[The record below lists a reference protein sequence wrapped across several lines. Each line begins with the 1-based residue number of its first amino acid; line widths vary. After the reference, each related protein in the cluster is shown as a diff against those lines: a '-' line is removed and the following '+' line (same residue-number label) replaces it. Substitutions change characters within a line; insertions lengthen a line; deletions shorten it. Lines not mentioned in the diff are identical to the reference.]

1 MGMDGILWVNRG
13 KDLETIQR
21 WLQQM
26 DTPSALHQNFIH
38 FYFLGIQWASLSSRT
53 PEHVHRYDHLFWLL
67 DSFSSRGGVGRYS
80 TLPLSG
86 ASPLSLVS
94 HMYLVVSSGS
104 RIPDFFLLTVPKQP
118 RHAPA
123 CKRRSCSLVPGSI
136 ESVEI
141 VYGRKLLHI

>member
-1 MGMDGILWVNRG
+1 MGIGWNFWMDKGRIR
-13 KDLETIQR
+13 KTIMK

-26 DTPSALHQNFIH
+26 DTPSALHQKYIH
-38 FYFLGIQWASLSSRT
+38 FYFLGIQWASLSTRT

-94 HMYLVVSSGS
+94 HMYIAVPSG
-104 RIPDFFLLTVPKQP
+104 T
-118 RHAPA
+118 H
-123 CKRRSCSLVPGSI
+123 
-136 ESVEI
+136 
-141 VYGRKLLHI
+141 